1 VRAPLRV
8 PGFEEIGFG
17 GEPAAADGIALRNNA
32 FFTGVAPA
40 SLALVL
46 GAFRV
51 ATLPA
56 DTLLYVRNRI
66 ARRVFLIV
74 SGSVAVVQN
83 TGDVRTTIALLG
95 AGEFTGERA
104 VLRPALRHLW
114 SAICVE
120 ETRVGFAD
128 GDALL
133 AASSALPAIG
143 VNVAR
148 ALHRRVRDASS
159 AIDDLIG
166 EP

>member
-17 GEPAAADGIALRNNA
+17 GEPAAADGIALSGNA
-32 FFTGVAPA
+32 LFSGVAPA
-40 SLALVL
+40 SLLRVVPQL
-46 GAFRV
+46 RV

-56 DTLLYVRNRI
+56 DTLLYVRGRV

-104 VLRPALRHLW
+104 LLRPAIRHLW

-128 GDALL
+128 GDTLL
-133 AASSALPAIG
+133 AASLALPEIG

-159 AIDDLIG
+159 AIDGLIA